1 MRRSGWVQTGHVKRN
16 ESRSRTWLGRD
27 PRYPD
32 HYSRSASFLC
42 REFKLDTTTLH
53 PQPLKL
59 APRLPNHPGEILLYF
74 TALYSTAPRS
84 SSSYLKRIRKFP
96 SWKLSWCTYENS
108 IGDLTRFPSRI
119 LKNFFPY
126 ASLTPWLSCRD
137 VSACYTHIHVSLFYV
152 TTFWH

>member
-32 HYSRSASFLC
+32 HCSRSASFLC

-59 APRLPNHPGEILLYF
+59 APRLPNHPGEMLLYF

-84 SSSYLKRIRKFP
+84 SSSYLKRIQKFP
-96 SWKLSWCTYENS
+96 SRKLPQRAYKNS
-108 IGDLTRFPSRI
+108 IGDLTSFPFRM
-119 LKNFFPY
+119 LKIFTIY
-126 ASLTPWLSCRD
+126 STLVIEQRYSVHVALVIRLYTSSLSLT
-137 VSACYTHIHVSLFYV
+137 
-152 TTFWH
+152 